1 MLKSSV
7 VRVIGGVGQFCP
19 QGQPDVLCQKCG
31 TATEWSSKF
40 YYLVSAAAIATMVAA
55 FAVPVSA
62 QPFSS
67 VMGSWGYGG
76 YGAFHMVLWVLI
88 VIAFILGV
96 VWRVRLGTRRNG
108 GGVVGPAATGRTN
121 APAGGAAKTRTVKG
135 PTNRRPKSK

>member
-1 MLKSSV
+1 M
-7 VRVIGGVGQFCP
+7 VRVSEGRKAFLN
-19 QGQPDVLCQKCG
+19 VLCQKCG
-31 TATEWSSKF
+31 TATEWGIAIREF
-40 YYLVSAAAIATMVAA
+40 YYLASAAAIATMVAG
-55 FAVPVSA
+55 FAVPASA

-96 VWRVRLGTRRNG
+96 VWRVWHGTRRNG
-108 GGVVGPAATGRTN
+108 GGVVGPAAAGRTN
-121 APAGGAAKTRTVKG
+121 AHGGVAKTRTIKG